1 MDRLPIAAR
10 ADWKS
15 QAQGLGFQFHTIDGE
30 TYWDES
36 AYYAFSLR
44 QIEDDLEQPSQ
55 DLHDMAMALVGE
67 VVESEELLGKLH
79 IPSLYWDWIAASWRE
94 GAPHLYGRLDL
105 AYDGRGPAKLYELN
119 YDTPTSLYESAYF
132 QWLWLEQQVAAK
144 VLPAGADQYNSIQE
158 ALCETFATLAMQQRI
173 GKRVHFAAVR
183 DSVEDQATVLYLR
196 DCANQVGVDTAM
208 VAVEDIGL
216 SAEGWFTDH
225 DDNVIQTLFKL
236 YPLEFMMEEEFGP
249 SLVSG
254 RMQLLEPP
262 WKAILSNK
270 GVLPL
275 LWERHRGHP
284 NLLEAHFESNPR
296 SELAPGFVRK
306 PLFSREGANVEVAT
320 TTGQRFGTPGPY
332 GDGPAIVQAYHPLPS
347 FAGHYPLVGSW
358 IVADR
363 ASGIGM
369 REDATL
375 ITQDTSRFVPHAIID

>member
-1 MDRLPIAAR
+1 MQRIAITPR
-10 ADWKS
+10 PDWKD
-15 QAQGLGFQFHTIDGE
+15 QAEKLGFQFHTIDGAP
-30 TYWDES
+30 YWDES
-36 AYYAFSLR
+36 AYYAFTLR

-67 VVESEELLGKLH
+67 VVDNEELLTRLH
-79 IPSLYWDWIAASWRE
+79 IPPLYWDWIAASWRTAE
-94 GAPHLYGRLDL
+94 PHLYGRLDL
-105 AYDGRGPAKLYELN
+105 AYDGKGPAKLYELN

-132 QWLWLEQQVAAK
+132 QWLWLEQQIAANS
-144 VLPAGADQYNSIQE
+144 LPAHADQYNSIQE
-158 ALCETFATLAMQQRI
+158 ALCETFATLAGQQRL
-173 GKRVHFAAVR
+173 GQRVHFAAVR

-196 DCANQVGVDTAM
+196 DCANQAGIDTAL

-216 SAEGWFTDH
+216 SADGWFTDR

-249 SLVSG
+249 SLIAN
-254 RMQLLEPP
+254 RMQLLEPA
-262 WKAILSNK
+262 WKSILSNK

-284 NLLEAHFESNPR
+284 NLLEAHFETAPG
-296 SELAPGFVRK
+296 AAPGPGFVRK
-306 PLFSREGANVEVAT
+306 PLFSREGANVDVVTVA
-320 TTGQRFGTPGPY
+320 GEQFGTPGPY
-332 GDGPAIVQAYHPLPS
+332 GEGPAIVQAYHPLPA
-347 FAGHYPLVGSW
+347 FDGNYPLVGSW

-363 ASGIGM
+363 ASGVGM